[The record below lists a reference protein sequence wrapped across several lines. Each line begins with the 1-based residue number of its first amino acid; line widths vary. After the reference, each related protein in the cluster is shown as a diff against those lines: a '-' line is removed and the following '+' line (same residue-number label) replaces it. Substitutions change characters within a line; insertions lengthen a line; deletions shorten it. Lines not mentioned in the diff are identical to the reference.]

1 MWAVVGRQEMLQ
13 RKRQKST
20 PSHGR
25 KEKAET
31 VNGPCFMVLLTLKE
45 QVEWNMYNTGQV
57 SVLLQCRSW
66 IILPQASHSQTDAGQ
81 RMGCLSD
88 GLTLIF
94 CCFFVFVLSPFA
106 FWPWKCCL
114 FLHTGTTSH
123 WSASNSCKY
132 WNYVYDLNNC
142 RYIWTSSIQVWR
154 ALFWKC
160 IVQLWIYLK
169 GT

>member
-1 MWAVVGRQEMLQ
+1 MLQRLILHILYANEQIKSERHTEDMWAVVGRQEMLQ

-66 IILPQASHSQTDAGQ
+66 IILPQASQLGKLMLDREWVVCQMAWHWFSVAFLFL
-81 RMGCLSD
+81 CSLPLLSD
-88 GLTLIF
+88 PGNAAFSCTLGPHHID
-94 CCFFVFVLSPFA
+94 
-106 FWPWKCCL
+106 
-114 FLHTGTTSH
+114 LHQT
-123 WSASNSCKY
+123 A
-132 WNYVYDLNNC
+132 V
-142 RYIWTSSIQVWR
+142 SI
-154 ALFWKC
+154 K
-160 IVQLWIYLK
+160 IMSMI
-169 GT
+169 